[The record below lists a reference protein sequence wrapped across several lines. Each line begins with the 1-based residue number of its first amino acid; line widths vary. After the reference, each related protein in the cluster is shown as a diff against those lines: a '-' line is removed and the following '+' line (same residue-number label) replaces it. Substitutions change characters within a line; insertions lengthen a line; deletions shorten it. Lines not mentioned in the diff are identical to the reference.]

1 MITRAGAAV
10 VLAVLS
16 ATPAAAQDGS
26 VLGEDAL
33 KAEFAGK
40 TITGYY
46 LDTKVGFVEAY
57 RADGRITYKDDLQ
70 ADLGRWWVT
79 GQLFCTFYDRISGGC
94 WYVRKVNA
102 NCLEFFPQSTGLPLL
117 PPSEQLALRP
127 DARAAREGE
136 KVTCEAWLGS

>member
-1 MITRAGAAV
+1 MIMRAVTAV
-10 VLAVLS
+10 VLAAL
-16 ATPAAAQDGS
+16 AAAPAAAQDGG
-26 VLGEDAL
+26 LLADEAL

-46 LDTKVGFVEAY
+46 LDTKVGFLEAY

-70 ADLGRWWVT
+70 ADLGRWWVA
-79 GQLFCTFYDRISGGC
+79 GQLFCTFYDRINGGC

-117 PPSEQLALRP
+117 LLDEQLAMRP